1 MANLIA
7 DMSPRKAAVVVGI
20 AILAMFVLA
29 VAVDEL
35 VLPNFIG
42 PGDTAA
48 LAGDIQANKARFGVA
63 VVGYL
68 IILLL
73 DAAIAVALYVILKP
87 ANKVL
92 ASLTAAFRLLYA
104 EILVISVFALVLQFI
119 DAYIYGTVKLIGYV
133 FFTAH
138 ILVLGYVVVKS
149 GYMPKSLGVLLIIAS
164 LCYVLLL
171 FGKSLVPEK
180 LLPIFVV
187 PAAGAEL
194 LLGICLLWKRSKIPA
209 MEASN

>member
-1 MANLIA
+1 MANRIA
-7 DMSPRKAAVVVGI
+7 DMSPRKAAIIVGT

-29 VAVDEL
+29 VVVDEF
-35 VLPNFIG
+35 VLSNFIG

-48 LAGDIQANKARFGVA
+48 LAGDMEANEARFGVA

-87 ANKVL
+87 ANRIL
-92 ASLTAAFRLLYA
+92 ASLTAVLRLLYA
-104 EILVISVFALVLQFI
+104 AILVISVFALVLRFI
-119 DAYIYGTVKLIGYV
+119 DAYGYGTLKLIGYV

-138 ILVLGYVVVKS
+138 IFVLGYAVVKS
-149 GYMPKSLGVLLIIAS
+149 AYLPRSLGVLLIIAS
-164 LCYVLLL
+164 LCYVVLI

-187 PAAGAEL
+187 PAAAAEL
-194 LLGICLLWKRSKIPA
+194 LLGIWLLWKRSKLPV
-209 MEASN
+209 MESSS

>member
-7 DMSPRKAAVVVGI
+7 DMSPRKAAVIVGV

-29 VAVDEL
+29 IVVDEL
-35 VLPNFIG
+35 VLANFIG

-48 LAGDIQANKARFGVA
+48 LARDMQANTARFGVG

-68 IILLL
+68 IILFL

-92 ASLTAAFRLLYA
+92 ASLTAALRLLYA
-104 EILVISVFALVLQFI
+104 EILVISVFALALQFI
-119 DAYIYGTVKLIGYV
+119 DAYIYGTLKLIGYV

-138 ILVLGYVVVKS
+138 VLVLGYAVFRS
-149 GYMPKSLGVLLIIAS
+149 GYMPRSLGILLIIAS
-164 LCYVLLL
+164 LCYVVLL
-171 FGKSLVPEK
+171 FGKSFVPEK

-187 PAAGAEL
+187 PAAAAEL
-194 LLGICLLWKRSKIPA
+194 LLGIWLLWKRAKLPA
-209 MEASN
+209 MESSR

>member
-1 MANLIA
+1 MANFIA
-7 DMSPRKAAVVVGI
+7 DMSPRKAAIVVGI

-29 VAVDEL
+29 IVVDEF
-35 VLPNFIG
+35 VLSNFIG

-48 LAGDIQANKARFGVA
+48 LAGDMEANEARFGVA

-87 ANKVL
+87 ANRIL
-92 ASLTAAFRLLYA
+92 ASLTAVLRLLYA
-104 EILVISVFALVLQFI
+104 AILVISVFVLVLRFI
-119 DAYIYGTVKLIGYV
+119 DAYGYGTAKLIGYV

-138 ILVLGYVVVKS
+138 IFVLGYAVVKS
-149 GYMPKSLGVLLIIAS
+149 GYMPRSLGVLLIIAS
-164 LCYVLLL
+164 LCYVVLI

-187 PAAGAEL
+187 PAAAAEL
-194 LLGICLLWKRSKIPA
+194 LLGIWLLWKRSKIPA
-209 MEASN
+209 MESSS

>member
-1 MANLIA
+1 MTTRAA
-7 DMSPRKAAVVVGI
+7 ETSPRKAAIVVGI

-29 VAVDEL
+29 IVVDEF

-48 LAGDIQANKARFGVA
+48 LAGDMEANEARFGVA

-68 IILLL
+68 IILML
-73 DAAIAVALYVILKP
+73 DAVIALALYVILKP

-92 ASLTAAFRLLYA
+92 ASLTAVLRLLYA
-104 EILVISVFALVLQFI
+104 AILVISVFALALRFI
-119 DAYIYGTVKLIGYV
+119 DAYGYGTLKLIGYV

-138 ILVLGYVVVKS
+138 IFVLGYSVFKS
-149 GYMPKSLGVLLIIAS
+149 AYMPRSLGVLLIIAS
-164 LCYVLLL
+164 LCYVVLI

-187 PAAGAEL
+187 PAAAAEL
-194 LLGICLLWKRSKIPA
+194 LLGIWLFWKRAKIPS
-209 MEASN
+209 MKPSS